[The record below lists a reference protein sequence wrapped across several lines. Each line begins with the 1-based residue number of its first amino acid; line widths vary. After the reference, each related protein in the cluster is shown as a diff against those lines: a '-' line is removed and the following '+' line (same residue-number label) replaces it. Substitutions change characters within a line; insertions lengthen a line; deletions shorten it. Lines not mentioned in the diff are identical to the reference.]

1 MKKIYLYIFVGV
13 LAIAGCTK
21 TPSVQEPIVPEE
33 EPSVITPENEAK
45 TVTIKATIEGVTKTT
60 YTEDTG
66 TMKAIVGW
74 EAGDQIKVLYSDGT
88 GGGYSVKDFTTT
100 GDGNFSGTPGE
111 ETEGGAYAHVAFYP
125 VASYASI
132 WKGTDKESFYFN
144 FPDEITG
151 SGADMIPMMVYTP
164 NADFELDPVYRFKHT
179 GAVLRFR
186 ITNIPSTARKLII
199 TSASHELAGR
209 YYTSYDSTN
218 KLYYYTSG
226 TSEDNGDG
234 GVNAKYSIT
243 YNFTPNGDGSYTFYL
258 HHGLTAPS
266 GNFTFTFK
274 NEGGDVICSRTTTLG
289 GLASTTLVRNTMYR
303 INLDAV
309 SFDGYPLSVVT
320 IEPSNLSN
328 SHNGVLPGNAFK
340 SGGFDFYAFNARKP
354 SSSNNIEYNNTGTA
368 SIYNST
374 DFGRIVRIVINK
386 GASTY
391 YRSAF
396 KLYVGST
403 TKPSI
408 NEISYSSY
416 VDDGGNNMST
426 TYNLAT
432 GDYHYF
438 TFLSIDAQYYA
449 YTGSIQIYY
458 KPN

>member
-1 MKKIYLYIFVGV
+1 MKKLYFYFIAGV
-13 LAIAGCTK
+13 LAIAGCAK
-21 TPSVQEPIVPEE
+21 TPSAQEPIVPEE

-111 ETEGGAYAHVAFYP
+111 KTEGGAYAHVAFYP

-186 ITNIPSTARKLII
+186 ITNIPSTARQLII

-303 INLDAV
+303 VNMDAM
-309 SFDGYPLSVVT
+309 SFDGYPGISSLVISPAVVP
-320 IEPSNLSN
+320 ESKNN
-328 SHNGVLPGNAFK
+328 SFK
-340 SGGFDFYAFNARKP
+340 VGGFDFYAYEAFKENSTNIKINGEATLNGKIYNTSTLGRIIKVVIEKDACTYSYDGSYYTVFAGTSSDP
-354 SSSNNIEYNNTGTA
+354 SSVIPYTNYEYDNFA
-368 SIYNST
+368 SYT
-374 DFGRIVRIVINK
+374 F
-386 GASTY
+386 T
-391 YRSAF
+391 
-396 KLYVGST
+396 
-403 TKPSI
+403 
-408 NEISYSSY
+408 
-416 VDDGGNNMST
+416 GGN
-426 TYNLAT
+426 Y
-432 GDYHYF
+432 DYFSVMNNKTWNNRIGKITVY
-438 TFLSIDAQYYA
+438 
-449 YTGSIQIYY
+449 YY
-458 KPN
+458 KPAE